1 MRVPGSRAQGWGSLW
16 SESESPTHPPG
27 PALTI
32 HAGEGQRLRPE
43 LLLHGDL
50 QVELDVIHA
59 CDDFLHG
66 GGGGLGPSSPLRSL
80 RRSSHFTLL
89 LPVPF
94 SIAAAAAA
102 AAPRGM
108 PGVPE
113 PAPAFFFF
121 PHPDSA
127 NGAQSPATPSGLAS
141 RRPIACFFPFCI
153 LQNVWRRR
161 KCACAGSPSRVLS
174 VAT

>member
-113 PAPAFFFF
+113 PAPAFFF
-121 PHPDSA
+121 
-127 NGAQSPATPSGLAS
+127 SPIQTQPMEL
-141 RRPIACFFPFCI
+141 
-153 LQNVWRRR
+153 
-161 KCACAGSPSRVLS
+161 RVLPLLQAWLAADRS
-174 VAT
+174 PVSFRFVSYRTCGGDASAPARDLRRVC